1 MKTSLTH
8 SWGVGG
14 GKAEMP
20 NAAWLN
26 RTMYLLSNVFIWRKE
41 LSGSVCQCGLFNMLA
56 DLSLVCI
63 YLPFSVL
70 LQIAFDSAKLQQFKY
85 HLSCRH
91 RKFPTTALQKNP
103 PDSYCNILKSKEH
116 VYLQGFLYFFY
127 PFSGGK
133 VIHSLFPEIIL
144 SVLSNGIF

>member
-1 MKTSLTH
+1 
-8 SWGVGG
+8 
-14 GKAEMP
+14 MP

-116 VYLQGFLYFFY
+116 VYLQGFLYFFTLLVVGKLSI
-127 PFSGGK
+127 PFSQRLFSLSYLMEYFK
-133 VIHSLFPEIIL
+133 VGENIKSAVQFCY
-144 SVLSNGIF
+144 S